1 MLPQLTSKYLHQ
13 KTCKSILKLARAKRV
28 EMVGILSKIDSKD
41 TFEILGYSAPYVFE
55 NRIHSIRRRSA
66 SGKKE
71 DGVYFF
77 SSSFFGTPPPIS
89 KRFSSVLVVFDTVR
103 IKIYLLY

>member
-77 SSSFFGTPPPIS
+77 
-89 KRFSSVLVVFDTVR
+89 
-103 IKIYLLY
+103 LLLSLGRPHRSAKDFPAY